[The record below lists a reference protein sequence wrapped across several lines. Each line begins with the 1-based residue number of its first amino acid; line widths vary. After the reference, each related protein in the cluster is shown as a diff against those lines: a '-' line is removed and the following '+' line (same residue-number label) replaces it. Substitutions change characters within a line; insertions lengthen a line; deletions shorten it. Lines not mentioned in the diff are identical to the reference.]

1 MTKHDSKDEEILAG
15 APNNTWMA
23 YSQDNDIY
31 VTPLD
36 NGNYLFKTSGATKSW
51 VGNKLGFTRSQSDIV
66 ELVELRKKNAELENQ
81 NSINEHLTHENL
93 ELSGRIAELER
104 ENLKALGW
112 IAKAMMQGLNEVD
125 CSDELLKII
134 AKRDLEQQAKGSD
147 DFYDYLESI
156 ENMYIPSDYISDFKK
171 ILSEQAKQLEDGTR

>member
-1 MTKHDSKDEEILAG
+1 MTKHDSKDEDILKD

-51 VGNKLGFTRSQSDIV
+51 VGNKLGFTRSQSDIA
-66 ELVELRKKNAELENQ
+66 ELVELRKKNAELE
-81 NSINEHLTHENL
+81 
-93 ELSGRIAELER
+93 
-104 ENLKALGW
+104 KALLKSHGW

-134 AKRDLEQQAKGSD
+134 SIRDLEQQAKGID
-147 DFYDYLESI
+147 LAL
-156 ENMYIPSDYISDFKK
+156 SDYPCMYGDTKVYVADLENRAK
-171 ILSEQAKQLEDGTR
+171 DLREQAKQLKGQGK

>member
-66 ELVELRKKNAELENQ
+66 ELVELRKKNAELENTV
-81 NSINEHLTHENL
+81 SVLMIADETGYVDDGGFVIGFSELT
-93 ELSGRIAELER
+93 
-104 ENLKALGW
+104 
-112 IAKAMMQGLNEVD
+112 
-125 CSDELLKII
+125 DEARNILAI
-134 AKRDLEQQAKGSD
+134 RDLEQKADELKDLLDMTDAWSMMNTYAITVD
-147 DFYDYLESI
+147 DIHERMTDLR
-156 ENMYIPSDYISDFKK
+156 K
-171 ILSEQAKQLEDGTR
+171 QAKQLKGEE

>member
-104 ENLKALGW
+104 ENLILKAHYCLDSVSKN
-112 IAKAMMQGLNEVD
+112 INSIMLSRLQE
-125 CSDELLKII
+125 E
-134 AKRDLEQQAKGSD
+134 RDLEQQAKG
-147 DFYDYLESI
+147 LEILAESMLSRGHL
-156 ENMYIPSDYISDFKK
+156 ENVMQISDVLEKADD
-171 ILSEQAKQLEDGTR
+171 LNNQAKQLKE

>member
-104 ENLKALGW
+104 ENLILKAHYCLDSVSKN
-112 IAKAMMQGLNEVD
+112 INSIMLSRLQE
-125 CSDELLKII
+125 E
-134 AKRDLEQQAKGSD
+134 RDLEQQAKG
-147 DFYDYLESI
+147 LEILAESMLFRGHL
-156 ENMYIPSDYISDFKK
+156 ENVMQISDVLEKADD
-171 ILSEQAKQLEDGTR
+171 LNNQAKQLKE